1 MTSRTTAILIA
12 VMIAETREETLVPIA
27 RISVIAPM
35 MSRAP
40 QSKLIEP
47 MWAVVLPL
55 APMTLPRYSDQ
66 PLPTTAEARANSRM
80 RSQPMIQAAN
90 SPNVA

>member
-27 RISVIAPM
+27 RIRVIAPM

-55 APMTLPRYSDQ
+55 APMTLPR
-66 PLPTTAEARANSRM
+66 
-80 RSQPMIQAAN
+80 
-90 SPNVA
+90 